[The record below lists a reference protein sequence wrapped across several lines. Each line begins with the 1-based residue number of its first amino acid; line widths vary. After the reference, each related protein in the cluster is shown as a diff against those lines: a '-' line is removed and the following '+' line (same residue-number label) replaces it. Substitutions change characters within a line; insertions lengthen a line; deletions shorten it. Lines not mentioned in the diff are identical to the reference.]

1 MKARPVI
8 YQTQLHECASPQQQR
23 LVVPF
28 AALCATRWDCV
39 VSLGNSSIGAKGG
52 GQR

>member
-8 YQTQLHECASPQQQR
+8 YQTQLHEYDSLQQQR
-23 LVVPF
+23 LVMPL
-28 AALCATRWDCV
+28 AALCV
-39 VSLGNSSIGAKGG
+39 VSLGNSSMGAKGG

>member
-1 MKARPVI
+1 MKARPVTC
-8 YQTQLHECASPQQQR
+8 QTLLHECASSQQQR
-23 LVVPF
+23 LVIPF
-28 AALCATRWDCV
+28 ATLGATRWDCM